1 MRRIIFYFTALL
13 SVIILVYI
21 IVTNLPFNEIK
32 SLLLLLITSTL
43 TAISMAIA
51 IASSKKNNP

>member
-21 IVTNLPFNEIK
+21 IVANLPFNEIK